1 MISKYKFFKSGA
13 RYNFLNIF
21 ILVLQYNYQMKTQV
35 LNHKKIIR
43 ICNRLACQIIENSE
57 NKKPIILVGIKEKGF
72 EVSKLILQEL
82 NKICSNKIIL
92 RNIEIDKTS
101 PKNSLKC
108 NLETSF
114 KNSDKV
120 FLIDDVLNTGRTLMY
135 SVNKLLDYDFNSI
148 KTVVLIDRNH
158 KKFPVKVDFK
168 GISLSTNYDDIVK
181 LNFKKNNLEAIIT

>member
-1 MISKYKFFKSGA
+1 
-13 RYNFLNIF
+13 
-21 ILVLQYNYQMKTQV
+21 MKNQV
-35 LNHKKIIR
+35 LDHKKIIR
-43 ICNRLACQIIENSE
+43 ICNRLAYQIIENSE
-57 NKKPIILVGIKEKGF
+57 NKKSIILVGIKEKGY
-72 EVSKLILQEL
+72 EVSKLIMQEL

-92 RNIEIDKTS
+92 RYIEIDKTS

-108 NLETSF
+108 NLESTF
-114 KNSDKV
+114 KSSEKV
-120 FLIDDVLNTGRTLMY
+120 FLIDDVLNTGKTLMY
-135 SVNKLLDYDFNSI
+135 SLNKLLDYDFNSI

>member
-1 MISKYKFFKSGA
+1 
-13 RYNFLNIF
+13 
-21 ILVLQYNYQMKTQV
+21 MKNQV
-35 LNHKKIIR
+35 LDHKKIIR
-43 ICNRLACQIIENSE
+43 ICNRLAYQIIENSE
-57 NKKPIILVGIKEKGF
+57 NKKSIILVGIKEKGF
-72 EVSKLILQEL
+72 EVSKLIMQEL

-92 RNIEIDKTS
+92 RHIEIDKSS

-108 NLETSF
+108 NLESTF
-114 KNSDKV
+114 KGSEKV
-120 FLIDDVLNTGRTLMY
+120 FLIDDVLNTGKTLMY

>member
-1 MISKYKFFKSGA
+1 
-13 RYNFLNIF
+13 
-21 ILVLQYNYQMKTQV
+21 MKNQV
-35 LNHKKIIR
+35 LDHKKIIR
-43 ICNRLACQIIENSE
+43 ICNRLAYQIIENSE
-57 NKKPIILVGIKEKGF
+57 NKKSIILVGIKEKGF
-72 EVSKLILQEL
+72 EVSKLIMQEL

-92 RNIEIDKTS
+92 RYIEIDKTS

-108 NLETSF
+108 NLESTF
-114 KNSDKV
+114 KSSEKV
-120 FLIDDVLNTGRTLMY
+120 FLIDDVLNTGKTLMY

-168 GISLSTNYDDIVK
+168 GISLSTNYDDVVK

>member
-1 MISKYKFFKSGA
+1 M
-13 RYNFLNIF
+13 
-21 ILVLQYNYQMKTQV
+21 
-35 LNHKKIIR
+35 
-43 ICNRLACQIIENSE
+43 
-57 NKKPIILVGIKEKGF
+57 
-72 EVSKLILQEL
+72 QEL

-92 RNIEIDKTS
+92 RYIEIDKTS

-108 NLETSF
+108 NLESTF
-114 KNSDKV
+114 KSSEKV
-120 FLIDDVLNTGRTLMY
+120 FLIDDVLNTGKTLMY

-168 GISLSTNYDDIVK
+168 GISLSTNYDDTVK

>member
-1 MISKYKFFKSGA
+1 
-13 RYNFLNIF
+13 
-21 ILVLQYNYQMKTQV
+21 MKNQV
-35 LNHKKIIR
+35 LDHKKIIR
-43 ICNRLACQIIENSE
+43 ICNRLAYQIIENSE
-57 NKKPIILVGIKEKGF
+57 NKKSIILVGIKEKGY
-72 EVSKLILQEL
+72 EVSKLIMQEL

-92 RNIEIDKTS
+92 RYIEIDKTS

-108 NLETSF
+108 NLESTF
-114 KNSDKV
+114 KCSEKV
-120 FLIDDVLNTGRTLMY
+120 FLIDDVLNTGKTLMY

>member
-1 MISKYKFFKSGA
+1 
-13 RYNFLNIF
+13 
-21 ILVLQYNYQMKTQV
+21 MKNQV
-35 LNHKKIIR
+35 LDHKKIIR
-43 ICNRLACQIIENSE
+43 ICNRLAYQIIENSE
-57 NKKPIILVGIKEKGF
+57 NEKPIILIGIKEKGF
-72 EVSKLILQEL
+72 EVSKLIMREL
-82 NKICSNKIIL
+82 NKICNNKIIL

-108 NLETSF
+108 NLESTF
-114 KNSDKV
+114 KSSEKV
-120 FLIDDVLNTGRTLMY
+120 FLIDDVLNTGKTLMY

-168 GISLSTNYDDIVK
+168 GISLSTNYDDTVK

>member
-1 MISKYKFFKSGA
+1 
-13 RYNFLNIF
+13 
-21 ILVLQYNYQMKTQV
+21 MKNQV
-35 LNHKKIIR
+35 LDHKKIIR
-43 ICNRLACQIIENSE
+43 ICNRLAYQIIENSE
-57 NKKPIILVGIKEKGF
+57 NKKSIILVGIKEKGY
-72 EVSKLILQEL
+72 EVSKLIMQEL

-92 RNIEIDKTS
+92 RYIEIDKTS

-108 NLETSF
+108 NLESTF
-114 KNSDKV
+114 KSSEKV
-120 FLIDDVLNTGRTLMY
+120 FLIDDVLNTGKTLMY

-181 LNFKKNNLEAIIT
+181 LNFKKNKLEAIIT

>member
-1 MISKYKFFKSGA
+1 
-13 RYNFLNIF
+13 
-21 ILVLQYNYQMKTQV
+21 MKNQV
-35 LNHKKIIR
+35 LDHKKIIR
-43 ICNRLACQIIENSE
+43 ICNRLAYQIIENSE
-57 NKKPIILVGIKEKGF
+57 NKKSIILVGIKEKGF
-72 EVSKLILQEL
+72 EVSKLIMQKL

-92 RNIEIDKTS
+92 RYIEIDKTS

-108 NLETSF
+108 NLESTF
-114 KNSDKV
+114 KSSEKV
-120 FLIDDVLNTGRTLMY
+120 FLIDDVLNTGKTLMY

-168 GISLSTNYDDIVK
+168 GISLSTNYDDTVK

>member
-1 MISKYKFFKSGA
+1 
-13 RYNFLNIF
+13 
-21 ILVLQYNYQMKTQV
+21 MKNQV
-35 LNHKKIIR
+35 LDHKKIIR
-43 ICNRLACQIIENSE
+43 ICNRLAYQIIENSE
-57 NKKPIILVGIKEKGF
+57 NKKSIILVGIKEKGY
-72 EVSKLILQEL
+72 EVSKLIMQEL

-92 RNIEIDKTS
+92 RYIEIDKTS

-108 NLETSF
+108 NLESTF
-114 KNSDKV
+114 KSSEKV
-120 FLIDDVLNTGRTLMY
+120 FLIDDVLNTGKTLMY

-181 LNFKKNNLEAIIT
+181 LNFKKNDLEAIIT

>member
-1 MISKYKFFKSGA
+1 
-13 RYNFLNIF
+13 
-21 ILVLQYNYQMKTQV
+21 MKNQV
-35 LNHKKIIR
+35 LDHKKIIR
-43 ICNRLACQIIENSE
+43 ICNRLAYQIIENSE
-57 NKKPIILVGIKEKGF
+57 NKNSIILVGIKEKGY
-72 EVSKLILQEL
+72 EVSKLIMQEL

-92 RNIEIDKTS
+92 RYMEIDKTS

-108 NLETSF
+108 NLESTF
-114 KNSDKV
+114 KSSEKV
-120 FLIDDVLNTGRTLMY
+120 FLIDDVLNTGKTLMY

-168 GISLSTNYDDIVK
+168 GISLSTNYDDVVK

>member
-1 MISKYKFFKSGA
+1 
-13 RYNFLNIF
+13 
-21 ILVLQYNYQMKTQV
+21 MKNQV
-35 LNHKKIIR
+35 LDHKKIIR
-43 ICNRLACQIIENSE
+43 ICNRLAYQIIENSE
-57 NKKPIILVGIKEKGF
+57 NKKSIILVGIKEKGY
-72 EVSKLILQEL
+72 EVSKLIMQEL

-92 RNIEIDKTS
+92 RYIEIDKTS

-108 NLETSF
+108 NLESTF
-114 KNSDKV
+114 KSSEKV
-120 FLIDDVLNTGRTLMY
+120 FLIDDVLNTGKTLMY
-135 SVNKLLDYDFNSI
+135 SVNKLLDYDFDSI

>member
-1 MISKYKFFKSGA
+1 
-13 RYNFLNIF
+13 
-21 ILVLQYNYQMKTQV
+21 MKNQV
-35 LNHKKIIR
+35 LDHKKIIR
-43 ICNRLACQIIENSE
+43 ICNRLAYQIIENSE
-57 NKKPIILVGIKEKGF
+57 NKKSIILVGIKEKGY
-72 EVSKLILQEL
+72 EVSKLIMQEL

-92 RNIEIDKTS
+92 RYIEIDKTS

-108 NLETSF
+108 NLESTF
-114 KNSDKV
+114 KSSEKV
-120 FLIDDVLNTGRTLMY
+120 FLIDDVLNTGKTLMY

-181 LNFKKNNLEAIIT
+181 LNFKRNNLEAIIT

>member
-1 MISKYKFFKSGA
+1 
-13 RYNFLNIF
+13 
-21 ILVLQYNYQMKTQV
+21 MKNQV
-35 LNHKKIIR
+35 LDHKKIIR
-43 ICNRLACQIIENSE
+43 ICNRLAYQIIENSE
-57 NKKPIILVGIKEKGF
+57 NKKSIILVGIKEKGY
-72 EVSKLILQEL
+72 EVSKLIMQEL

-92 RNIEIDKTS
+92 RYIEIDKTS

-108 NLETSF
+108 NIESTF
-114 KNSDKV
+114 KSSEKV
-120 FLIDDVLNTGRTLMY
+120 FLIDDVLNTGKTLMY

>member
-1 MISKYKFFKSGA
+1 
-13 RYNFLNIF
+13 
-21 ILVLQYNYQMKTQV
+21 MKNQV
-35 LNHKKIIR
+35 LDHKKIIR
-43 ICNRLACQIIENSE
+43 ICNRLAYQIIENSE
-57 NKKPIILVGIKEKGF
+57 NKKSIILVGIKEKGY
-72 EVSKLILQEL
+72 EVSKLIMQEL

-92 RNIEIDKTS
+92 RYIEIDKTS

-108 NLETSF
+108 NLESTF
-114 KNSDKV
+114 KSSEKV
-120 FLIDDVLNTGRTLMY
+120 FLIDDVLNTGKTLMY

-168 GISLSTNYDDIVK
+168 GISLSTNYDDVVK